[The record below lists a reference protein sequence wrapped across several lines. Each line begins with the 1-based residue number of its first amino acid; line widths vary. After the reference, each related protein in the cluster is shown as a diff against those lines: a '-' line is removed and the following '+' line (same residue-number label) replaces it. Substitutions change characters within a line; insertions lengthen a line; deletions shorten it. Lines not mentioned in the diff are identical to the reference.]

1 MTDFPLKLEE
11 SLFMKILLT
20 GANGQLGSDLRIA
33 LSEHTVVAATRQG
46 IGNENYNAVALD
58 VTDAVRLREVMAVY
72 NPDLLLN
79 TTAYNKVDAAETDAR
94 EALLV
99 NAFAAQ
105 QLARVCREF
114 DTPLV
119 HISTDFVFD
128 GAKRGP
134 YIESDLPNPLSA
146 YGASKHAGELLV
158 RAAWRK
164 HYVIRTCGLYGVAG
178 SSGKGGNFVNTML
191 RMAREGKPLTV
202 VDDQVCTPTS
212 TVDLARQIVRLIEHT
227 GGQSDY
233 GVYHMNDHGQC
244 SWYGFASEIFR
255 LAGVS
260 ANLSPIH
267 SVDYNAPAMRPLYS
281 VLQNARLQELG
292 IDQMRD
298 WRAALGEYLGGGM
311 RG

>member
-1 MTDFPLKLEE
+1 
-11 SLFMKILLT
+11 MKILLT

-33 LSEHTVVAATRQG
+33 LAEHTVVAATRQG
-46 IGNENYNAVALD
+46 IGDENYNAVALD

-72 NPDLLLN
+72 KPDLLLN

-128 GAKRGP
+128 GAKRVP

-158 RAAWRK
+158 RAAWHR

-191 RMAREGKPLTV
+191 RMAREGKPLRV

-227 GGQSDY
+227 DGQSDY

-244 SWYGFASEIFR
+244 SWYAFASEIFQ

-298 WRAALGEYLGGGM
+298 WRAGLGEYLGGVKG
-311 RG
+311 